1 MAQDTQQTRTVGHIS
16 LDKLAKVREWKV
28 FTEKSVAADK
38 ANSEHEQAKEA
49 MRVLLKKKLELLE
62 ETVIDFSKNGD
73 RITITERLEPRAKR
87 GRVSNSLD
95 DRF

>member
-1 MAQDTQQTRTVGHIS
+1 MAQDTQKTRTVGHIS
-16 LDKLAKVREWKV
+16 LDKLAKVKEWKSY
-28 FTEKSVAADK
+28 TEKAAAADK
-38 ANSEHEQAKEA
+38 AEAERELAKEA